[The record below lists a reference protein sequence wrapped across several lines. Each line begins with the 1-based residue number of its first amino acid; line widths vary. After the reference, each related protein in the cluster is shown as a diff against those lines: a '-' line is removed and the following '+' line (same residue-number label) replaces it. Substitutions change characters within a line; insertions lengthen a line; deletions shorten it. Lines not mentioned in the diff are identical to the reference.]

1 MSVIR
6 DILIGILIVVLQITV
21 FRHLRILGVEPD
33 ITIILLFMW
42 MVRYDR
48 TRMLLIAFSIGFFQD
63 MLLDWWGL
71 NMFAKTLTVMLLH
84 PYVPKKNDSTL
95 GIYPFTLYLTL
106 TVFLH
111 QIFLLLMT
119 LFSDSFALGGSNTL
133 FLIGN
138 TLFTSGLGMVAYILS
153 GKRF

>member
-6 DILIGILIVVLQITV
+6 DILIGALIVVLQITV
-21 FRHLRILGVEPD
+21 FRHLRIFGIEPD

-42 MVRYDR
+42 MVKYDR
-48 TRMLLIAFSIGFFQD
+48 TPMLSIAFTIGFFQD

-71 NMFAKTLTVMLLH
+71 NMFAKTLTVMILH
-84 PYVPKKNDSTL
+84 PYVPKKEDSTL
-95 GIYPFTLYLTL
+95 GIYPFALYLTL

-111 QIFLLLMT
+111 QLLLLSIT
-119 LFSDSFALGGSNTL
+119 LFSDSFALGSSKFL

-138 TLFTSGLGMVAYILS
+138 TLFTSGLGLVAYILS
-153 GKRF
+153 GRRN